1 MGNTGKYEVI
11 YTRHSQGWTA
21 EQVSPTPLSLSGPT
35 LAGVREAI
43 RAANLRDG
51 LDSVDLAIEELVEA
65 GESHLVRLS

>member
-1 MGNTGKYEVI
+1 MGKYEVI

-21 EQVSPTPLSLSGPT
+21 EQVSPVPLSLSAPT

-43 RAANLRDG
+43 RTANRR
-51 LDSVDLAIEELVEA
+51 DSVDVEIEELVEA

>member
-1 MGNTGKYEVI
+1 MGQSGKYEVI

-21 EQVSPTPLSLSGPT
+21 EQVAPSPLSLSGPT

-43 RAANLRDG
+43 RAANLRATADF
-51 LDSVDLAIEELVEA
+51 DIEELVEA